1 MSDMSP
7 MYNWC
12 EVAHTYNGYE
22 AAGSFEACA
31 ERAHSLMGQIDRGAA
46 LASIATNDLRLA
58 LFFEARADRHG
69 GIERESYAQEE
80 AIVDELVAR
89 NGDDWM
95 CAELERLRKNEGRST

>member
-1 MSDMSP
+1 MPNMSLR
-7 MYNWC
+7 YNWH

-31 ERAHSLMGQIDRGAA
+31 ERAHSLMEQIHSGAA

-58 LFFEARADRHG
+58 LFFEARADRHS
-69 GIERESYAQEE
+69 GIERDSYPLEE

-95 CAELERLRKNEGRST
+95 CAELELLRKNEGRST